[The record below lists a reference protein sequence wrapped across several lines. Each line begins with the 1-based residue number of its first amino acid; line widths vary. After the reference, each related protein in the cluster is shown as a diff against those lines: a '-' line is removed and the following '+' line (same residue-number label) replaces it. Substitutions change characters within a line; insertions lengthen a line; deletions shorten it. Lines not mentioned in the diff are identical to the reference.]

1 MTDFANLIENLSLM
15 KDSLNQY
22 QTFLENEREETIKTQ
37 FREFSQSLGITATP
51 EIINTLF
58 QNFEQV
64 TILLEDKSVKLQD
77 RIIDTL
83 NSPFVQQVLTLKTA
97 ARESELRRMTSD
109 LSEFI
114 QRIPTAD
121 TDAQFI
127 QNLMAKSLKTLASE
141 VALHK
146 ELGGTYN

>member
-83 NSPFVQQVLTLKTA
+83 NSPFVHQVLTLK
-97 ARESELRRMTSD
+97 
-109 LSEFI
+109 
-114 QRIPTAD
+114 
-121 TDAQFI
+121 
-127 QNLMAKSLKTLASE
+127 NL
-141 VALHK
+141 
-146 ELGGTYN
+146 